1 MATAQNFNAKP
12 PEPLTLV
19 TDAVLNWK
27 LCKQLWQNYAIVAD
41 IQSESRSPEFIKALF
56 ITTMGIEGLQIY
68 NACDPEYTDTVD
80 EIIKKLDEHILGQT
94 NETFE
99 RYKFN
104 ARGQMCEEAIDAYV
118 AALKILQKTCNF
130 CDCLK
135 DSLLRDR
142 IVFGVRDN
150 GVRKRLLQERSLDLS
165 RCIDI
170 CRTHEN
176 TTSQMKLITDTGEEV
191 HRVEERRHFTN
202 KRQHGRGQFRQQ
214 KQERTTFPTPTR
226 PIVNCKFC
234 GRQHERKKEMCPAWG
249 QVCSKCNKRNHF
261 SRCCPPDV
269 RSKVHVIDEQSSDVE
284 YEVYE
289 DSVLTVYTDESI
301 RHVSTGPL
309 YTEMMLPNK
318 TAIKLQIDSGATVNV
333 ISAKHVDINN
343 VTSSGVKLKMYNNTS
358 LKPLGKCLLLL
369 QNPANGKKHCV
380 EFQVVEEDFIPLLS
394 RRAAEGMGLMTV
406 NYNNFRQLHAVT
418 TKCDALTEE
427 FKSVFDAKTLGC
439 LKELLL

>member
-12 PEPLTLV
+12 HEPLKLV
-19 TDAVLNWK
+19 TDAVSNWN
-27 LCKQLWQNYAIVAD
+27 LWKQLWQNYAIVAD

-68 NACDPEYTDTVD
+68 NACDPEDTDTVN
-80 EIIKKLDEHILGQT
+80 EIIIKLDEHILGQT
-94 NETFE
+94 KKTFE

-150 GVRKRLLQERSLDLS
+150 GLRKRLLQERSLDLS

-176 TTSQMKLITDTGEEV
+176 ITSQMILITDTGEEV
-191 HRVEERRHFTN
+191 HRVEERRHFSN
-202 KRQHGRGQFRQQ
+202 KRQYSRGQFGQQ
-214 KQERTTFPTPTR
+214 KQERTTFPTSTR

-234 GRQHERKKEMCPAWG
+234 GHQHERER
-249 QVCSKCNKRNHF
+249 KCVQHGDKFAANAT
-261 SRCCPPDV
+261 S
-269 RSKVHVIDEQSSDVE
+269 VIISHGVALQMSAQKCTSSTNNRQTLNMK
-284 YEVYE
+284 YE

-301 RHVSTGPL
+301 RSVSTGPL

-318 TAIKLQIDSGATVNV
+318 TAIKLQIDSGAPVNV
-333 ISAKHVDINN
+333 
-343 VTSSGVKLKMYNNTS
+343 
-358 LKPLGKCLLLL
+358 
-369 QNPANGKKHCV
+369 
-380 EFQVVEEDFIPLLS
+380 QVLCI
-394 RRAAEGMGLMTV
+394 
-406 NYNNFRQLHAVT
+406 
-418 TKCDALTEE
+418 
-427 FKSVFDAKTLGC
+427 
-439 LKELLL
+439 